1 MKSIKEILEAKGMSQ
16 RELAEKAG
24 ITEVTM
30 SRYINGNRVPK
41 APVAMCIARVLG
53 VDISEIVEC
62 AECAECAPVKIT
74 AEVAPPNVEEMV
86 MKSEADALYV
96 AVGRKP
102 NGMPFFW
109 HYDTPETV
117 GFNICSFLKSYPDMD
132 VVIRKATPSEIIKYR
147 GDM

>member
-62 AECAECAPVKIT
+62 AECAPVEIT
-74 AEVAPPNVEEMV
+74 AEVAPPNAEEMV

-102 NGMPFFW
+102 NGEPFFW

-117 GFNICSFLKSYPDMD
+117 GFNTCSFLKSYPDME
-132 VVIRKATPSEIIKYR
+132 VVIRKATPSEVIKYR
-147 GDM
+147 SDTQ

>member
-16 RELAEKAG
+16 RELADKVG
-24 ITEVTM
+24 ITEVTL

-41 APVAMCIARVLG
+41 APVAMCIARALG
-53 VDISEIVEC
+53 VDIEEIVEC
-62 AECAECAPVKIT
+62 TPVELT
-74 AEVAPPNVEEMV
+74 AEVAPPNAEEMV
-86 MKSEADALYV
+86 MKSEANALYV

-102 NGMPFFW
+102 NGQPFFW

-132 VVIRKATPSEIIKYR
+132 VVIRKAKPSEIIKYR
-147 GDM
+147 SDTQ

>member
-16 RELAEKAG
+16 RELAEKTG

-62 AECAECAPVKIT
+62 AECAPVELT
-74 AEVAPPNVEEMV
+74 AEVASPTAVEMV

-102 NGMPFFW
+102 NGEPFFW

-147 GDM
+147 SDMQ

>member
-16 RELAEKAG
+16 RELADKVG

-41 APVAMCIARVLG
+41 APTAMCIARALG
-53 VDISEIVEC
+53 VNIEEIL
-62 AECAECAPVKIT
+62 ECAECAPIEIT
-74 AEVAPPNVEEMV
+74 TEVAPPNAEEMV

-102 NGMPFFW
+102 NGEPFFW

-117 GFNICSFLKSYPDMD
+117 GFNICSFLKSYPDME

-147 GDM
+147 SDM

>member
-16 RELAEKAG
+16 RELADKVG
-24 ITEVTM
+24 ITEVTL

-41 APVAMCIARVLG
+41 APIAMCIARALG
-53 VDISEIVEC
+53 VDVEEIF
-62 AECAECAPVKIT
+62 ECAPVDF
-74 AEVAPPNVEEMV
+74 AVEVAPPNAEEMV

-102 NGMPFFW
+102 NGEPFFW

-117 GFNICSFLKSYPDMD
+117 GFNTCSFLKSYPDMN

-147 GDM
+147 RDMQ

>member
-16 RELAEKAG
+16 RELADKVG
-24 ITEVTM
+24 ITEVTL

-62 AECAECAPVKIT
+62 AECTPVEIT
-74 AEVAPPNVEEMV
+74 AEVAPPNAEEMV

-102 NGMPFFW
+102 NGEPFFW

-117 GFNICSFLKSYPDMD
+117 GFNTCSFLKSYPDME

-147 GDM
+147 SDTQ

>member
-41 APVAMCIARVLG
+41 APVAMCIARALG
-53 VDISEIVEC
+53 VDIEEIVEC
-62 AECAECAPVKIT
+62 APVALT
-74 AEVAPPNVEEMV
+74 AEVASPTAVEMV

-102 NGMPFFW
+102 NGEPFFW
-109 HYDTPETV
+109 HYDTPETI

-147 GDM
+147 SDM

>member
-16 RELAEKAG
+16 RELADKVG
-24 ITEVTM
+24 ITEVTL

-41 APVAMCIARVLG
+41 APVAMCIARALG
-53 VDISEIVEC
+53 VDIEEIVEC
-62 AECAECAPVKIT
+62 APVELI
-74 AEVAPPNVEEMV
+74 AEVATPNAEEMV

-102 NGMPFFW
+102 NGEPFFW

-117 GFNICSFLKSYPDMD
+117 GFNTCSFLKSYPDME
-132 VVIRKATPSEIIKYR
+132 VVIRKATASEII
-147 GDM
+147 

>member
-16 RELAEKAG
+16 RELADKVG
-24 ITEVTM
+24 ITEVTL

-41 APVAMCIARVLG
+41 APVAMCIARALG
-53 VDISEIVEC
+53 VDIEEIVEC
-62 AECAECAPVKIT
+62 APVELT
-74 AEVAPPNVEEMV
+74 VEVAPPNTEEMV

-102 NGMPFFW
+102 NGEPFFW

-147 GDM
+147 SDM

>member
-16 RELAEKAG
+16 RELADKVG
-24 ITEVTM
+24 ITEVTL
-30 SRYINGNRVPK
+30 SRYVNGNRVPK
-41 APVAMCIARVLG
+41 APVAMCIARALG
-53 VDISEIVEC
+53 VDIEEIVEC
-62 AECAECAPVKIT
+62 TPVEFT
-74 AEVAPPNVEEMV
+74 AEVASPTAVEMI
-86 MKSEADALYV
+86 MKSEANALYV

-102 NGMPFFW
+102 NGEPFFW

-147 GDM
+147 GDTQ

>member
-16 RELAEKAG
+16 RELADKVG
-24 ITEVTM
+24 ITEVSL
-30 SRYINGNRVPK
+30 SRYINGNRIPK
-41 APVAMCIARVLG
+41 APVAMCIARALG
-53 VDISEIVEC
+53 VNIEEILECVEC
-62 AECAECAPVKIT
+62 TPIEIT
-74 AEVAPPNVEEMV
+74 TEVAPPNAEEMV

-102 NGMPFFW
+102 NGEPFFW

-117 GFNICSFLKSYPDMD
+117 GFNTCSFLKSYPDMD

-147 GDM
+147 SDT

>member
-16 RELAEKAG
+16 RELADKVG
-24 ITEVTM
+24 ITEVTL

-41 APVAMCIARVLG
+41 APVAMCIARALG
-53 VDISEIVEC
+53 VDIEEIVEC
-62 AECAECAPVKIT
+62 TPVELT
-74 AEVAPPNVEEMV
+74 AEVASPTAVEMA

-102 NGMPFFW
+102 NGEPFFW

-147 GDM
+147 SDTQ

>member
-16 RELAEKAG
+16 RELADKVG
-24 ITEVTM
+24 ITEVTL

-41 APVAMCIARVLG
+41 APVAMCIARALG
-53 VDISEIVEC
+53 VDIEEIVEC
-62 AECAECAPVKIT
+62 APVELT
-74 AEVAPPNVEEMV
+74 VEVAPPNAEEMV
-86 MKSEADALYV
+86 MKSEANALYV

-102 NGMPFFW
+102 NGEPFFW

-132 VVIRKATPSEIIKYR
+132 VVIRKATPREIIKYR
-147 GDM
+147 NDM

>member
-16 RELAEKAG
+16 RELADKVG
-24 ITEVTM
+24 ITEVTL

-41 APVAMCIARVLG
+41 APVAMCIARALG
-53 VDISEIVEC
+53 VDIEEIVEC
-62 AECAECAPVKIT
+62 APVELT
-74 AEVAPPNVEEMV
+74 AEVAPPNAEEMV

-102 NGMPFFW
+102 NGEPFFW

-117 GFNICSFLKSYPDMD
+117 GFNTCSFLKSYPDME
-132 VVIRKATPSEIIKYR
+132 VVIRKATPIEIIKYR
-147 GDM
+147 SDM

>member
-16 RELAEKAG
+16 RELADKVG
-24 ITEVTM
+24 ITEVTL

-41 APVAMCIARVLG
+41 VPVAMCIARALG
-53 VDISEIVEC
+53 VDIEEIVEC
-62 AECAECAPVKIT
+62 TPVELT
-74 AEVAPPNVEEMV
+74 AEVASPTAVEMI

-102 NGMPFFW
+102 NGEPFFW

-132 VVIRKATPSEIIKYR
+132 VVVRKATPGEIIKYR
-147 GDM
+147 SDTQ